1 MIEKQLKKPLEQDKA
16 YSLSVCILA
25 SGSKGNAIY
34 ISDGSTSILI
44 DAGLSGSEIK
54 RRLQSRGLR
63 PEDLDA
69 ILVSHEHSDHI
80 KGAGPIS
87 RRFDLPVYISLKTRA
102 VASSQIG
109 NINDIR
115 YFKCGS
121 TFMINSLTLH
131 PFSLSHDAEDP
142 AGFTV
147 KKNGAKIGI
156 ATDLGLATSMV
167 KEHLKDCTVLIIE
180 ANHDTSMLAKGPYPW
195 PIKQRIKSRTGHLSN
210 QASKNLLKEVQHN
223 QLQHV
228 ILAHLSEVNNTPQK
242 ALSAVGQAITHS
254 HTHLTAANQDFSGNL
269 LVTFKSC
276 GLFKN

>member
-269 LVTFKSC
+269 LYLK
-276 GLFKN
+276 